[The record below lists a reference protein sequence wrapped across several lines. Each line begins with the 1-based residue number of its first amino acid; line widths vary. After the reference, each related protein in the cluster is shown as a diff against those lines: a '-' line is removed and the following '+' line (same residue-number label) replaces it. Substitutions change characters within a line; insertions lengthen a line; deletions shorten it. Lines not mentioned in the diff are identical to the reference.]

1 MRHFIGQSCGWDVS
15 RETFFVVILQD
26 DDFGVIYF
34 DKRVIL
40 KIIISGDFRVIFEK
54 DNRQLVVRR
63 LLLDIVDDIF
73 YKIVFW
79 VI

>member
-34 DKRVIL
+34 DKGVI
-40 KIIISGDFRVIFEK
+40 
-54 DNRQLVVRR
+54 
-63 LLLDIVDDIF
+63 
-73 YKIVFW
+73 
-79 VI
+79 